1 MMHMAEAMEI
11 DAKLHAVDQKTIEMA
26 RFSDIQLALIKV
38 MDERYKVFAEFYKKH
53 YDTMNG
59 EERSHFGNWFF
70 KILDIYS
77 IFVNKYI
84 TNDDFLLF
92 RIDEYTK
99 TEPIE
104 LIGKLRRSKFSR

>member
-1 MMHMAEAMEI
+1 MMHVAEEMEI
-11 DAKLHAVDQKTIEMA
+11 DAKLASIDQKTIDGA
-26 RFSDIQLALIKV
+26 AFSNIQLALIKV
-38 MDERYKVFAEFYKKH
+38 MDDRYKVFAEFYKKY
-53 YDTMNG
+53 YDKMNG
-59 EERSHFGNWFF
+59 DERSNFGNWFF

-104 LIGKLRRSKFSR
+104 LIGKLRRSRFS